1 MSKLLLEK
9 GYGEEE
15 AAIRRSMSRKAAY
28 DNKKRKKDELR
39 KNRTQKLHRSGKLI
53 DFDDDYLDGDF

>member
-28 DNKKRKKDELR
+28 ESKKRKKDELR
-39 KNRTQKLHRSGKLI
+39 KNRTQKLHRSGKFI
-53 DFDDDYLDGDF
+53 DFDEDYLDGDF